1 MYTVNKCIK
10 NIVKSRV
17 LSVIGC
23 VLNIIL
29 LREQEVLF
37 LQFALNVNGERIN
50 IKDAEKG
57 KDYYC
62 PCCNSMLVQK
72 KGKIMVWHYAHKSLV
87 DCVGYYDNKGEWHRK
102 MQELFPEKNREI
114 FHKFSNRKHIYDI
127 FTDNKR
133 IIEFQHSHISVDDFI
148 SRTKDYSFVSI
159 YNQAKMPIWVFDYTE
174 RDFLITPK
182 RYENKPRRRK
192 FYWKRASNI
201 FGDYMNYK
209 NDAPYELWFYINPFE
224 NGAYI
229 DTVYDF
235 DRYEK
240 NHKGHGFVKVLGTYN
255 NCKCV
260 IGDIYTEKQFYNYIT
275 NQ

>member
-1 MYTVNKCIK
+1 MNKCIK
-10 NIVKSRV
+10 NILKSRG
-17 LSVIGC
+17 LSVLGC

-29 LREQEVLF
+29 LCEQEELI

-50 IKDAEKG
+50 IKDAENG

-62 PCCNSMLVQK
+62 PCCNSVLVQK
-72 KGKIMVWHYAHKSLV
+72 KGKIMVWHYSHKSLA

-114 FHKFSNRKHIYDI
+114 FDKWLSKRHIYDV

-133 IIEFQHSHISVDDFI
+133 IIEFQHSHISIDDFMY
-148 SRTKDYSFVSI
+148 RTKDYVDRSI
-159 YNQAKMPIWVFDYTE
+159 INGAIKPIWVFDYSE
-174 RDFLITPK
+174 RLFSLHAK
-182 RYENKPRRRK
+182 RYENSSRRRR
-192 FYWKRASNI
+192 FYWQRASNI

-209 NDAPYELWFYINPFE
+209 NDAPYELWFYINPYV
-224 NGAYI
+224 NGDYI
-229 DTVYDF
+229 DTQFGF

-240 NHKGHGFVKVLGTYN
+240 IRKGCGFVKVLGTYN
-255 NCKCV
+255 KCKCV
-260 IGDIYTEKQFYNYIT
+260 IGDVYTEEQFYNYIT

>member
-1 MYTVNKCIK
+1 MYTVNKYIK
-10 NIVKSRV
+10 NIVKSRL
-17 LSVIGC
+17 LSVLGC

-50 IKDAEKG
+50 IKDAEKR

-72 KGKIMVWHYAHKSLV
+72 KGKIIVWHYAHKTLA

-201 FGDYMNYK
+201 FGD
-209 NDAPYELWFYINPFE
+209 
-224 NGAYI
+224 
-229 DTVYDF
+229 
-235 DRYEK
+235 
-240 NHKGHGFVKVLGTYN
+240 
-255 NCKCV
+255 
-260 IGDIYTEKQFYNYIT
+260 
-275 NQ
+275 

>member
-1 MYTVNKCIK
+1 
-10 NIVKSRV
+10 
-17 LSVIGC
+17 
-23 VLNIIL
+23 
-29 LREQEVLF
+29 
-37 LQFALNVNGERIN
+37 
-50 IKDAEKG
+50 
-57 KDYYC
+57 
-62 PCCNSMLVQK
+62 
-72 KGKIMVWHYAHKSLV
+72 
-87 DCVGYYDNKGEWHRK
+87 
-102 MQELFPEKNREI
+102 
-114 FHKFSNRKHIYDI
+114 
-127 FTDNKR
+127 
-133 IIEFQHSHISVDDFI
+133 
-148 SRTKDYSFVSI
+148 
-159 YNQAKMPIWVFDYTE
+159 MPIWVFDYTE

-240 NHKGHGFVKVLGTYN
+240 IHKGYGFVKVLGTYN

-260 IGDIYTEKQFYNYIT
+260 IGDIYIEEQFYNYIT
-275 NQ
+275 SQ